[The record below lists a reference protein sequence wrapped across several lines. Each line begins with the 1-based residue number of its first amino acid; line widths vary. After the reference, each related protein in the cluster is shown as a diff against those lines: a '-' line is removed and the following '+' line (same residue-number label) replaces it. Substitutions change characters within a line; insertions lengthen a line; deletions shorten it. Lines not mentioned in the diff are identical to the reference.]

1 MRVVLVVYPPHVVVV
16 LVAVVALV
24 VVAIADA
31 FAVAS
36 DSVGGSGGDATLT
49 DAPTA
54 AEAAAKTAILDSSF
68 VITVH
73 SFKNLFYPFEGQWQQ
88 RRPRPVVFLQH
99 GLKGCSADWTI
110 GGLAYALAD
119 LGYDVWMGNFRG
131 NYFSDRHKSFAFNDP
146 KFWDFSFEDHGHAG
160 ENFDS
165 FVV

>member
-1 MRVVLVVYPPHVVVV
+1 M
-16 LVAVVALV
+16 VAVVALV

-31 FAVAS
+31 FAVAT
-36 DSVGGSGGDATLT
+36 DSVVGSGGDATLT

-54 AEAAAKTAILDSSF
+54 AEAAAKDGNFRFFVRYDILS
-68 VITVH
+68 
-73 SFKNLFYPFEGQWQQ
+73 KNVFFLLKVNGNNAAPANP
-88 RRPRPVVFLQH
+88 RPRPVVFLQH

-131 NYFSDRHKSFAFNDP
+131 NYFSDRHKSYAFNDP

-165 FVV
+165 FVG

>member
-1 MRVVLVVYPPHVVVV
+1 M
-16 LVAVVALV
+16 
-24 VVAIADA
+24 
-31 FAVAS
+31 
-36 DSVGGSGGDATLT
+36 
-49 DAPTA
+49 
-54 AEAAAKTAILDSSF
+54 
-68 VITVH
+68 
-73 SFKNLFYPFEGQWQQ
+73 
-88 RRPRPVVFLQH
+88 VFLQH

-160 ENFDS
+160 ENFVS

>member
-1 MRVVLVVYPPHVVVV
+1 MLLLLLLILLVVVV
-16 LVAVVALV
+16 VMLLLLMLPLLQKRRQRRQFLIRRSLSQYILSKICFILLKANGNNA
-24 VVAIADA
+24 
-31 FAVAS
+31 
-36 DSVGGSGGDATLT
+36 
-49 DAPTA
+49 APA
-54 AEAAAKTAILDSSF
+54 
-68 VITVH
+68 H
-73 SFKNLFYPFEGQWQQ
+73 P
-88 RRPRPVVFLQH
+88 RPRPVVFLQH